1 MKILNFGSLNL
12 DYVYSVDHFV
22 AEGETLASGVR
33 NTFCGGKGLN
43 QSVALARAG
52 ACTLHAGSV
61 GPEGGMLTD
70 MLQSAGVDVRYT
82 REVDTPTG
90 HAIIQVDP
98 KGRNCI
104 LLFGGANRCNDDEF
118 IDRVL
123 ADFDAGDWL
132 VLQNEISGLAHL
144 ISAAKAKG
152 MIVVLNPSPFDLSL
166 VPAGLGKVDYLLLN
180 ETEGKQL
187 TGYDAPDNIL
197 NAIRQAYPDM
207 RVVLTLG
214 KDGCI
219 YDDGTQRISHGIYPV
234 KAVDTTAAGDTFTGF
249 FIHAISTG
257 ATPAD
262 AIRRASAASAI
273 AVSRPGAA
281 PSVPTAEEVDE
292 FLKNA

>member
-22 AEGETLASGVR
+22 AEGETLASTVR

-52 ACTLHAGSV
+52 ADVYHAGSI
-61 GPEGGMLTD
+61 GAEGGMLTD
-70 MLQSAGVDVRYT
+70 MLVSAGVNVKYT
-82 REVDTPTG
+82 RQVDTPTG

-104 LLFGGANRCNDDEF
+104 LLYGGANRCNDNDF
-118 IDRVL
+118 INQVL
-123 ADFDAGDWL
+123 SDFDAGDWL

-144 ISAAKAKG
+144 ISSAKAKG

-166 VPAGLGKVDYLLLN
+166 VAAGLGMVDYLLLN

-234 KAVDTTAAGDTFTGF
+234 KAVDTTAAGDTFTGYF
-249 FIHAISTG
+249 LACLCEGMEIPEVLKRSAK
-257 ATPAD
+257 
-262 AIRRASAASAI
+262 ASSI
-273 AVSRPGAA
+273 AVSRPGAV
-281 PSVPTAEEVDE
+281 PSVPWRKEVEEALAE
-292 FLKNA
+292 